1 VRVVQVC
8 YSAGMSDE
16 MKDRRIHVPMS
27 DAEVERLD
35 SWRAGLRIWSRSEA
49 IRRLITEGLDRADAK
64 TKKAPASRAAKPT
77 KKAAPRAKGR

>member
-1 VRVVQVC
+1 
-8 YSAGMSDE
+8 MSDD

-49 IRRLITEGLDRADAK
+49 IRRLIAEGLDRADAK
-64 TKKAPASRAAKPT
+64 TKKAPSSAATPT